1 MYKWRYALALAA
13 SGRLVL
19 LEKVRKVIPGPASII
34 DGDKKFKWT
43 HKIGDVFLKNNFD
56 QLNEYKGSTLTPHSL
71 TYLLTHSLGTKTP
84 IVLFGYRTF
93 DRGVGEGM
101 DIKFEAFGP
110 DQVVG
115 AYKNNKYKLPRKIVA
130 IGAMDENWGWASTTI
145 TNRTA
150 GWGYGLINKNPR
162 RSSGSTQSL
171 TRTHTPTHSPTHSLI
186 HRVFR

>member
-1 MYKWRYALALAA
+1 
-13 SGRLVL
+13 
-19 LEKVRKVIPGPASII
+19 
-34 DGDKKFKWT
+34 
-43 HKIGDVFLKNNFD
+43 
-56 QLNEYKGSTLTPHSL
+56 
-71 TYLLTHSLGTKTP
+71 
-84 IVLFGYRTF
+84 
-93 DRGVGEGM
+93 M

-162 RSSGSTQSL
+162 RSSGSTLSHSL
-171 TRTHTPTHSPTHSLI
+171 AHTHALTHSYTHSLI